1 MKRRWSVLLL
11 HNKTVTLNNLTDGP
25 ITRTLLTFA
34 IPTLLSNVLQS
45 LNGSINTIWVGRFL
59 GESALAATANAN
71 IITFLLFSL
80 VFGFGM
86 AATIMVGQS
95 IGRKDLHQARRAF
108 GASIGFCLFLSVV
121 LAVLGWLFSPQILR
135 LLATPTDAFHLAED
149 YLRVVF
155 IAAPA
160 NLLMVMMMMGLRG
173 AGDSLTPLI
182 FMCVNV
188 VLDIIFNPLLILG
201 IWIFPKMGIAG
212 AAASSSVSGYLAL
225 FAMVFYIYVKNLS
238 LRLKGRELLYIW
250 PDMKL
255 TRFIIF
261 KGFPM
266 SLQMVIIATSGLV
279 MIGLVNQEGVTT
291 IAAYNI
297 MQQLWTYLQM
307 PSMAVG
313 AAVSAMVAQNI
324 GAGSWNRVSKTTLV
338 GCVAAFVMI
347 AILLGLL
354 LVFDRPVIILF
365 LGNESAAVA
374 TAQHIQALA
383 SWSFLFFGLAMVLFS
398 TVRANGA
405 VVVPLICLFVATYP
419 VRLGFYYAFYPKL
432 HADAIWLSFTVG
444 AFAALIMAVIYYYT
458 GSWKKGKML

>member
-1 MKRRWSVLLL
+1 MPHKKTIVL
-11 HNKTVTLNNLTDGP
+11 TNLTEGP
-25 ITRTLLTFA
+25 ITRTLLLFA

-71 IITFLLFSL
+71 IITFLLFAL

-95 IGRKDLHQARRAF
+95 IGRKDLHRARQAF

-121 LAVLGWLFSPQILR
+121 LAVLGWFFSPEILR
-135 LLATPTDAFHLAED
+135 FLETPNDAFTLAED
-149 YLRVVF
+149 YLRVIF
-155 IAAPA
+155 LAAPA
-160 NLLMVMMMMGLRG
+160 DLLMVMIMMGLRG
-173 AGDSLTPLI
+173 AGDSMTPLI

-188 VLDIIFNPLLILG
+188 VLDIIFNPVLILG
-201 IWIFPKMGIAG
+201 LWIFPEMGIAG
-212 AAASSSVSGYLAL
+212 AAASTSVSGYLAL
-225 FAMVFYIYVKNLS
+225 FAMIVYIYVKKLP
-238 LRLKGRELLYIW
+238 LRLKGRELTYIW
-250 PDMKL
+250 PDFSLM
-255 TRFIIF
+255 RFIVL

-324 GAGSWNRVSKTTLV
+324 GAGHWNRISKTTLI
-338 GCVAAFVMI
+338 GCAATFVMT

-354 LVFDRPVIILF
+354 LIFDRPVIILF
-365 LGNESAAVA
+365 LGNDSAAVPM
-374 TAQHIQALA
+374 AQHIQAIA

-405 VVVPLICLFVATYP
+405 VLVPLICLFIAVYP
-419 VRLGFYYAFYPKL
+419 VRLGFYYMFYGSMK
-432 HADAIWLSFTVG
+432 ADAIWWSFTVG
-444 AFAALIMAVIYYYT
+444 AFASLILALSYYLSGT
-458 GSWKKGKML
+458 WKKQKVL

>member
-1 MKRRWSVLLL
+1 MPHK
-11 HNKTVTLNNLTDGP
+11 KTIVLNNLTEGP
-25 ITRTLLTFA
+25 ITRTLLLFA

-71 IITFLLFSL
+71 IITFLLFAL

-95 IGRKDLHQARRAF
+95 IGRKDLHRARQAF

-121 LAVLGWLFSPQILR
+121 LAVLGWFFSPEILR
-135 LLATPTDAFHLAED
+135 FLATPADAFTLAED
-149 YLRVVF
+149 YLRVIF
-155 IAAPA
+155 LAAPA
-160 NLLMVMMMMGLRG
+160 NLLTVMMMMGLRG
-173 AGDSLTPLI
+173 AGDSMTPLI

-188 VLDIIFNPLLILG
+188 VLDIIFNPVLILG
-201 IWIFPKMGIAG
+201 LWIFPKMGIAG
-212 AAASSSVSGYLAL
+212 AAASTSVSGYFAL
-225 FAMVFYIYVKNLS
+225 VAMIVYIYVKKLP
-238 LRLKGRELLYIW
+238 LRLKGRELTYIW
-250 PDMKL
+250 PDFSLM
-255 TRFIIF
+255 RFIVL

-279 MIGLVNQEGVTT
+279 MIGLVNQEGVST

-324 GAGSWNRVSKTTLV
+324 GAGRWNRISKTTWI
-338 GCVAAFVMI
+338 GCAATFVMT

-354 LVFDRPVIILF
+354 LIFDRPVIILF
-365 LGNESAAVA
+365 LGNDSAAVPM
-374 TAQHIQALA
+374 AQHIQAIA

-405 VVVPLICLFVATYP
+405 VLVPLICLFIAVYP
-419 VRLGFYYAFYPKL
+419 VRLGFYYMFYGSIK
-432 HADAIWLSFTVG
+432 ADAIWWSFTVG
-444 AFAALIMAVIYYYT
+444 AFASLILALSYYLSGT
-458 GSWKKGKML
+458 WKKQKVL

>member
-1 MKRRWSVLLL
+1 MPHK
-11 HNKTVTLNNLTDGP
+11 KTIVLNNLTEGP
-25 ITRTLLTFA
+25 ITRTLLLFA

-71 IITFLLFSL
+71 IITFLLFAL

-95 IGRKDLHQARRAF
+95 IGRKDLHRARQAF

-121 LAVLGWLFSPQILR
+121 LAVLGWFFSPEILR
-135 LLATPTDAFHLAED
+135 FLATPADAFTLAED
-149 YLRVVF
+149 YLRVIF
-155 IAAPA
+155 LAAPA
-160 NLLMVMMMMGLRG
+160 DLLMVMIMMGLRG
-173 AGDSLTPLI
+173 AGDSMTPLI

-188 VLDIIFNPLLILG
+188 VLDIIFNPVLILG
-201 IWIFPKMGIAG
+201 LWIFPEMGIAG
-212 AAASSSVSGYLAL
+212 AAASTSVSGYLAL
-225 FAMVFYIYVKNLS
+225 FAMIIYIYVKKLP
-238 LRLKGRELLYIW
+238 LRLKGRELTYIW
-250 PDMKL
+250 PDFSLM
-255 TRFIIF
+255 RFIVL

-324 GAGSWNRVSKTTLV
+324 GAGRWNRISKTTLI
-338 GCVAAFVMI
+338 GCAATFVMT

-354 LVFDRPVIILF
+354 LIFDRPVIILF
-365 LGNESAAVA
+365 LGNDSAAVPM
-374 TAQHIQALA
+374 AQHIQAIA
-383 SWSFLFFGLAMVLFS
+383 SWSFLFFGIAMVLFS

-405 VVVPLICLFVATYP
+405 VLVPLICLFIAVYP
-419 VRLGFYYAFYPKL
+419 VRLGFYYMFYGSIK
-432 HADAIWLSFTVG
+432 ADAIWWSFTVG
-444 AFAALIMAVIYYYT
+444 AFASLILALSYYLSGT
-458 GSWKKGKML
+458 WKKQKVL

>member
-1 MKRRWSVLLL
+1 MPHK
-11 HNKTVTLNNLTDGP
+11 KTIVLNNLTEGP
-25 ITRTLLTFA
+25 ITRTLLLFA

-71 IITFLLFSL
+71 IITFLLFAL

-95 IGRKDLHQARRAF
+95 IGRKDLHRARQAF

-121 LAVLGWLFSPQILR
+121 LAVLGWFFSPEILR
-135 LLATPTDAFHLAED
+135 FLATPADAFTLAED
-149 YLRVVF
+149 YLRVIF
-155 IAAPA
+155 LAAPA
-160 NLLMVMMMMGLRG
+160 NLLTVMMMMGLRG
-173 AGDSLTPLI
+173 AGDSMTPLI

-188 VLDIIFNPLLILG
+188 VLDIIFNPVLILG
-201 IWIFPKMGIAG
+201 LWIFPKMGIAG
-212 AAASSSVSGYLAL
+212 AAASTSVSGYLAL
-225 FAMVFYIYVKNLS
+225 FAMIIYIYVKKLP
-238 LRLKGRELLYIW
+238 LRLKGRELTYIW
-250 PDMKL
+250 PDFSLM
-255 TRFIIF
+255 RFIVL

-324 GAGSWNRVSKTTLV
+324 GAGHWNRISKTTWI
-338 GCVAAFVMI
+338 GCAATFIMT

-354 LVFDRPVIILF
+354 LIFDRPVIILF
-365 LGNESAAVA
+365 LGNDSAAVPM
-374 TAQHIQALA
+374 AQHIQAIA

-405 VVVPLICLFVATYP
+405 VLVPLICLFIAVYP
-419 VRLGFYYAFYPKL
+419 VRLGFYYMFYGSIK
-432 HADAIWLSFTVG
+432 ADAIWWSFTVG
-444 AFAALIMAVIYYYT
+444 AFASLILALSYYLSGT
-458 GSWKKGKML
+458 WKKQKVL

>member
-1 MKRRWSVLLL
+1 MPHK
-11 HNKTVTLNNLTDGP
+11 KTIVLNNLTEGP
-25 ITRTLLTFA
+25 ITRTLLLFA

-71 IITFLLFSL
+71 IITFLLFAL

-95 IGRKDLHQARRAF
+95 IGRKDLHRARQAF

-121 LAVLGWLFSPQILR
+121 LAVLGWFFSPEILR
-135 LLATPTDAFHLAED
+135 FLATPADAFTLAED
-149 YLRVVF
+149 YLRVIF
-155 IAAPA
+155 LAAPA
-160 NLLMVMMMMGLRG
+160 DLLMVMIMMGLRG
-173 AGDSLTPLI
+173 AGDSMTPLI

-188 VLDIIFNPLLILG
+188 VLDIIFNPVLILG
-201 IWIFPKMGIAG
+201 LWIFPEMGIAG
-212 AAASSSVSGYLAL
+212 AAASTSVSGYLAL
-225 FAMVFYIYVKNLS
+225 FAMIIYIYVKKLP
-238 LRLKGRELLYIW
+238 LRLKGRELTYIW
-250 PDMKL
+250 PDLSL
-255 TRFIIF
+255 TRFIVL

-324 GAGSWNRVSKTTLV
+324 GAGRWNRISKTTLI
-338 GCVAAFVMI
+338 GCAATFVMT

-354 LVFDRPVIILF
+354 LIFDRPVIILF
-365 LGNESAAVA
+365 LGNDSAAVPM
-374 TAQHIQALA
+374 AQHIQAIA

-405 VVVPLICLFVATYP
+405 VLVPLICLFIAVYP
-419 VRLGFYYAFYPKL
+419 VRLGFYYMFYGSIK
-432 HADAIWLSFTVG
+432 ADAIWWSFTVG
-444 AFAALIMAVIYYYT
+444 AFASLIMALSYYLSGT
-458 GSWKKGKML
+458 WKKQKVL

>member
-1 MKRRWSVLLL
+1 ML
-11 HNKTVTLNNLTDGP
+11 TNLTEGP
-25 ITRTLLTFA
+25 ITRTLLLFA

-71 IITFLLFSL
+71 IITFLLFAL

-95 IGRKDLHQARRAF
+95 IGRKDLHRARQAF

-121 LAVLGWLFSPQILR
+121 LAVLGWYFSPEILR
-135 LLATPTDAFHLAED
+135 FLETPDDAFTLAED
-149 YLRVVF
+149 YLRVIF
-155 IAAPA
+155 LAAPA
-160 NLLMVMMMMGLRG
+160 DLLMVMMMMGLRG
-173 AGDSLTPLI
+173 AGDSMTPLI

-188 VLDIIFNPLLILG
+188 VLDIIFNPVLILG
-201 IWIFPKMGIAG
+201 LWIFPKMGIAG
-212 AAASSSVSGYLAL
+212 AAASTSVSGYLAL
-225 FAMVFYIYVKNLS
+225 FAMIIYIYVKKLP
-238 LRLKGRELLYIW
+238 LRLKGRELTYIW
-250 PDMKL
+250 PDFSLM
-255 TRFIIF
+255 RFIVL

-324 GAGSWNRVSKTTLV
+324 GAGRWNRISKTTLI
-338 GCVAAFVMI
+338 GCAATFVMT

-354 LVFDRPVIILF
+354 LIFDRPVIILF
-365 LGNESAAVA
+365 LGNDSAAVPM
-374 TAQHIQALA
+374 AQHIQAIA

-405 VVVPLICLFVATYP
+405 VLVPLICLFIAVYP
-419 VRLGFYYAFYPKL
+419 VRLGFYYMFYGSIK
-432 HADAIWLSFTVG
+432 ADAIWWSFTVG
-444 AFAALIMAVIYYYT
+444 AFASLILALSYYLSGT
-458 GSWKKGKML
+458 WKKQKVL

>member
-1 MKRRWSVLLL
+1 MPHK
-11 HNKTVTLNNLTDGP
+11 KTIVLNNLTEGP
-25 ITRTLLTFA
+25 ITRTLLLFA

-71 IITFLLFSL
+71 IITFLLFAL

-95 IGRKDLHQARRAF
+95 IGRKDLHRARQAF

-121 LAVLGWLFSPQILR
+121 LAVLGWFFSPEILR
-135 LLATPTDAFHLAED
+135 FLATPADAFTLAED
-149 YLRVVF
+149 YLRVIF
-155 IAAPA
+155 LAAPA
-160 NLLMVMMMMGLRG
+160 NLLTVMMMMGLRG
-173 AGDSLTPLI
+173 AGDSMTPLI

-188 VLDIIFNPLLILG
+188 VLDIIFNPVLILG
-201 IWIFPKMGIAG
+201 LWIFPKMGIAG
-212 AAASSSVSGYLAL
+212 AAASTSVSGYLAL
-225 FAMVFYIYVKNLS
+225 VAMIVYIYVKKLP
-238 LRLKGRELLYIW
+238 LRLKGRELTYIW
-250 PDMKL
+250 PDFSLM
-255 TRFIIF
+255 RFIVL

-279 MIGLVNQEGVTT
+279 MIGLVNQEGVST

-324 GAGSWNRVSKTTLV
+324 GAGRWNRISKTTWI
-338 GCVAAFVMI
+338 GCAATFVMT

-354 LVFDRPVIILF
+354 LIFDRPVIILF
-365 LGNESAAVA
+365 LGNDSAAVPM
-374 TAQHIQALA
+374 AQHIQAIA

-405 VVVPLICLFVATYP
+405 VLVPLICLFIAVYP
-419 VRLGFYYAFYPKL
+419 VRLGFYYIFYGSIK
-432 HADAIWLSFTVG
+432 ADAIWWSFTVG
-444 AFAALIMAVIYYYT
+444 AFASLILALSYYLSGT
-458 GSWKKGKML
+458 WKKQKVL

>member
-1 MKRRWSVLLL
+1 MPHKKTIVL
-11 HNKTVTLNNLTDGP
+11 TNLTEGP
-25 ITRTLLTFA
+25 ITRTLLLFA

-71 IITFLLFSL
+71 IITFLLFAL

-95 IGRKDLHQARRAF
+95 IGRKDLHRARQAF

-121 LAVLGWLFSPQILR
+121 LAVLGWFFSPEILR
-135 LLATPTDAFHLAED
+135 FLETPNDAFTLAED
-149 YLRVVF
+149 YLRVIF
-155 IAAPA
+155 LAAPA
-160 NLLMVMMMMGLRG
+160 DLLMVMMMMGLRG
-173 AGDSLTPLI
+173 AGDSMTPLI

-188 VLDIIFNPLLILG
+188 VLDIIFNPVLILG
-201 IWIFPKMGIAG
+201 LWIFPEMGIAG
-212 AAASSSVSGYLAL
+212 AAASTSVSGYLAL
-225 FAMVFYIYVKNLS
+225 FAMIIYIYVKKLP
-238 LRLKGRELLYIW
+238 LRLKGRELTYIW
-250 PDMKL
+250 PDLSL
-255 TRFIIF
+255 TRFIVL

-324 GAGSWNRVSKTTLV
+324 GAGCWNRISKTTLI
-338 GCVAAFVMI
+338 GCAATFVMT

-354 LVFDRPVIILF
+354 LIFDRPVIILF
-365 LGNESAAVA
+365 LGNDSAAVPM
-374 TAQHIQALA
+374 AQHIQAIA

-405 VVVPLICLFVATYP
+405 VLVPLICLFIAVYP
-419 VRLGFYYAFYPKL
+419 VRLGFYYMFYGSMK
-432 HADAIWLSFTVG
+432 ADAIWWSFTVG
-444 AFAALIMAVIYYYT
+444 AFASLILALCYYLSGT
-458 GSWKKGKML
+458 WKRQKVL

>member
-1 MKRRWSVLLL
+1 MPHKKTIVL
-11 HNKTVTLNNLTDGP
+11 TNLTEGP
-25 ITRTLLTFA
+25 ITRTLLLFA

-71 IITFLLFSL
+71 IITFLLFAL

-95 IGRKDLHQARRAF
+95 IGRKDLHRARQAF

-121 LAVLGWLFSPQILR
+121 LAVLGWFFSPEILR
-135 LLATPTDAFHLAED
+135 FLETPNDAFTLAED
-149 YLRVVF
+149 YLRVIF
-155 IAAPA
+155 LAAPPD
-160 NLLMVMMMMGLRG
+160 LLMVMIMMGLRG
-173 AGDSLTPLI
+173 AGDSMTPLI

-188 VLDIIFNPLLILG
+188 VLDIIFNPVLILG
-201 IWIFPKMGIAG
+201 LWIFPEMGIAG
-212 AAASSSVSGYLAL
+212 AAASTSVSGYLAL
-225 FAMVFYIYVKNLS
+225 FAMIIYIYVKRLP
-238 LRLKGRELLYIW
+238 LRLKGRELTYIW
-250 PDMKL
+250 PDFSLM
-255 TRFIIF
+255 RFIVL

-324 GAGSWNRVSKTTLV
+324 GAGRWNRISKTTLI
-338 GCVAAFVMI
+338 GCAATFVMT

-354 LVFDRPVIILF
+354 LIFDRPVIILF
-365 LGNESAAVA
+365 LGNDSAAVPM
-374 TAQHIQALA
+374 AQHIQAIA

-405 VVVPLICLFVATYP
+405 VLVPLICLFIAVYP
-419 VRLGFYYAFYPKL
+419 VRLGFYYMFYGSIK
-432 HADAIWLSFTVG
+432 ADAIWWSFTVG
-444 AFAALIMAVIYYYT
+444 AFASLILALSYYLSGT
-458 GSWKKGKML
+458 WKKQKVL

>member
-1 MKRRWSVLLL
+1 MPHKKIIVL
-11 HNKTVTLNNLTDGP
+11 TNLTEGP
-25 ITRTLLTFA
+25 ITRTLLLFA

-71 IITFLLFSL
+71 IITFLLFAL

-95 IGRKDLHQARRAF
+95 IGRKDLHRARQAF

-121 LAVLGWLFSPQILR
+121 LAVLGWFFSPEILR
-135 LLATPTDAFHLAED
+135 FLATPADAFTLAED
-149 YLRVVF
+149 YLRVIF
-155 IAAPA
+155 LAAPA
-160 NLLMVMMMMGLRG
+160 NLLTVMMMMGLRG
-173 AGDSLTPLI
+173 AGDSMTPLI

-188 VLDIIFNPLLILG
+188 VLDIIFNPVLILG
-201 IWIFPKMGIAG
+201 LWIFPKMGIAG
-212 AAASSSVSGYLAL
+212 AAASTSVSGYLAL
-225 FAMVFYIYVKNLS
+225 VAMIVYIYVKKLP
-238 LRLKGRELLYIW
+238 LRLKGRELTYIW
-250 PDMKL
+250 PDFSLM
-255 TRFIIF
+255 RFIVL

-279 MIGLVNQEGVTT
+279 MIGLVNQEGVST

-324 GAGSWNRVSKTTLV
+324 GAGRWNRISKTTWI
-338 GCVAAFVMI
+338 GCAATFIMT

-354 LVFDRPVIILF
+354 LIFDRPVIILF
-365 LGNESAAVA
+365 LGNDSAAVPM
-374 TAQHIQALA
+374 AQHIQAIA

-405 VVVPLICLFVATYP
+405 VLVPLICLFIAVYP
-419 VRLGFYYAFYPKL
+419 VRLGFYYMFYGSIK
-432 HADAIWLSFTVG
+432 ADAIWWSFTVG
-444 AFAALIMAVIYYYT
+444 AFASLILALSYYLSGT
-458 GSWKKGKML
+458 WKKQKVL

>member
-1 MKRRWSVLLL
+1 MPHKKTIVL
-11 HNKTVTLNNLTDGP
+11 TNLTEGP
-25 ITRTLLTFA
+25 ITRTLLLFA

-71 IITFLLFSL
+71 IITFLLFAL

-95 IGRKDLHQARRAF
+95 IGRKDLHRARQAF

-121 LAVLGWLFSPQILR
+121 LAVLGWFFSPEILR
-135 LLATPTDAFHLAED
+135 FLATPADAFTLAED
-149 YLRVVF
+149 YLRVIF
-155 IAAPA
+155 LAAPA
-160 NLLMVMMMMGLRG
+160 DLLMVMIMMGLRG
-173 AGDSLTPLI
+173 AGDSMTPLI

-188 VLDIIFNPLLILG
+188 VLDIIFNPVLILG
-201 IWIFPKMGIAG
+201 LWIFPEMGIAG
-212 AAASSSVSGYLAL
+212 AAASTSVSGYLAL
-225 FAMVFYIYVKNLS
+225 FAMIIYIYVKKLP
-238 LRLKGRELLYIW
+238 LRLKGRELTYIW
-250 PDMKL
+250 PDFSLM
-255 TRFIIF
+255 RFIVL

-324 GAGSWNRVSKTTLV
+324 GAGRWNRISKTTLI
-338 GCVAAFVMI
+338 GCAATFVMT

-354 LVFDRPVIILF
+354 LIFDRPVIILF
-365 LGNESAAVA
+365 LGNDSAAVPM
-374 TAQHIQALA
+374 AQHIQAIA
-383 SWSFLFFGLAMVLFS
+383 SWSFLFFGIAMVLFS

-405 VVVPLICLFVATYP
+405 VLVPLICLFIAVYP
-419 VRLGFYYAFYPKL
+419 VRLGFYYMFYGSIK
-432 HADAIWLSFTVG
+432 ADAIWWSFTVG
-444 AFAALIMAVIYYYT
+444 AFASLILALSYYLSGT
-458 GSWKKGKML
+458 WKKQKVL

>member
-1 MKRRWSVLLL
+1 MPHKKTIVL
-11 HNKTVTLNNLTDGP
+11 TNLTEGP
-25 ITRTLLTFA
+25 ITRTLLLFA

-71 IITFLLFSL
+71 IITFLLFAL

-95 IGRKDLHQARRAF
+95 IGRKDLHRARQAF

-121 LAVLGWLFSPQILR
+121 LAVLGWYFSPEILR
-135 LLATPTDAFHLAED
+135 FLETPDDAFTLAED
-149 YLRVVF
+149 YLRVIF
-155 IAAPA
+155 LAAPA
-160 NLLMVMMMMGLRG
+160 DLLMVMMMMGLRG
-173 AGDSLTPLI
+173 AGDSMTPLI

-188 VLDIIFNPLLILG
+188 VLDIIFNPVLILG
-201 IWIFPKMGIAG
+201 LWIFPKMGIAG
-212 AAASSSVSGYLAL
+212 AAASTSVSGYLAL
-225 FAMVFYIYVKNLS
+225 FAMIVYIYVKKLP
-238 LRLKGRELLYIW
+238 LRLKGRELTYIW
-250 PDMKL
+250 PDFSLM
-255 TRFIIF
+255 RFIVL

-324 GAGSWNRVSKTTLV
+324 GAGRWNRISKTTWI
-338 GCVAAFVMI
+338 GCAATFVMT

-354 LVFDRPVIILF
+354 LIFDRPVIILF
-365 LGNESAAVA
+365 LGNDSAAVPM
-374 TAQHIQALA
+374 AQHIQAIA

-405 VVVPLICLFVATYP
+405 VLVPLICLFIAVYP
-419 VRLGFYYAFYPKL
+419 VRLGFYYMFYGSMK
-432 HADAIWLSFTVG
+432 ADAIWWSFTVG
-444 AFAALIMAVIYYYT
+444 AFASLILALSYYLSGT
-458 GSWKKGKML
+458 WKKQKVL

>member
-1 MKRRWSVLLL
+1 MPHK
-11 HNKTVTLNNLTDGP
+11 KTIVLNNLTEGP
-25 ITRTLLTFA
+25 ITRTLLLFA

-71 IITFLLFSL
+71 IITFLLFAL

-95 IGRKDLHQARRAF
+95 IGRKDLHRARQAF

-121 LAVLGWLFSPQILR
+121 LAVLGWFFSPEILR
-135 LLATPTDAFHLAED
+135 FLATPADAFTLAED
-149 YLRVVF
+149 YLRVIF
-155 IAAPA
+155 LAAPA
-160 NLLMVMMMMGLRG
+160 NLLTVMMMMGLRG
-173 AGDSLTPLI
+173 AGDSMTPLI

-188 VLDIIFNPLLILG
+188 VLDIIFNPVLILG
-201 IWIFPKMGIAG
+201 LWIFPKMGIAG
-212 AAASSSVSGYLAL
+212 AAASTSVSGYLAL
-225 FAMVFYIYVKNLS
+225 VAMIVYIYVKKLP
-238 LRLKGRELLYIW
+238 LRLKGRELTYIW
-250 PDMKL
+250 PDFSLM
-255 TRFIIF
+255 RFIVL

-324 GAGSWNRVSKTTLV
+324 GAGHWNRISKTTWI
-338 GCVAAFVMI
+338 GCAATFIMT

-354 LVFDRPVIILF
+354 LIFDRPVIILF
-365 LGNESAAVA
+365 LGNDSAAVPM
-374 TAQHIQALA
+374 AQHIQAIA

-405 VVVPLICLFVATYP
+405 VLVPLICLFIAVYP
-419 VRLGFYYAFYPKL
+419 VRLGFYYMFYGSIK
-432 HADAIWLSFTVG
+432 ADAIWWSFTVG
-444 AFAALIMAVIYYYT
+444 AFASLILALSYYLSGT
-458 GSWKKGKML
+458 WKKQKVL

>member
-1 MKRRWSVLLL
+1 MPHK
-11 HNKTVTLNNLTDGP
+11 KTIVLNNLTEGP
-25 ITRTLLTFA
+25 ITRTLLLFA

-71 IITFLLFSL
+71 IITFLLFAL

-95 IGRKDLHQARRAF
+95 IGRKDLHRARQAF

-121 LAVLGWLFSPQILR
+121 LAVLGWFFSPEILR
-135 LLATPTDAFHLAED
+135 FLATPADAFTLAED
-149 YLRVVF
+149 YLRVIF
-155 IAAPA
+155 LAAPA
-160 NLLMVMMMMGLRG
+160 NLLTVMMMMGLRG
-173 AGDSLTPLI
+173 AGDSMTPLI

-188 VLDIIFNPLLILG
+188 VLDIIFNPVLILG
-201 IWIFPKMGIAG
+201 LWIFPKMGIAG
-212 AAASSSVSGYLAL
+212 AAASTSVSGYLAL
-225 FAMVFYIYVKNLS
+225 VAMIVYIYVKKLP
-238 LRLKGRELLYIW
+238 LRLKGRELTYIW
-250 PDMKL
+250 PDFSLM
-255 TRFIIF
+255 RFIVL

-279 MIGLVNQEGVTT
+279 MIGLVNQEGVST

-324 GAGSWNRVSKTTLV
+324 GAGRWNRISKTTWI
-338 GCVAAFVMI
+338 GCAATFIMT

-354 LVFDRPVIILF
+354 LIFDRPVIILF
-365 LGNESAAVA
+365 LGNDSAAVPM
-374 TAQHIQALA
+374 AQHIQAIA

-405 VVVPLICLFVATYP
+405 VLVPLICLFIAVYP
-419 VRLGFYYAFYPKL
+419 VRLGFYYMFYGSIK
-432 HADAIWLSFTVG
+432 ADAIWWSFTVG
-444 AFAALIMAVIYYYT
+444 AFASLILALSYYLSGT
-458 GSWKKGKML
+458 WKKQKVL

>member
-1 MKRRWSVLLL
+1 MPHK
-11 HNKTVTLNNLTDGP
+11 KTIVLNNLTEGP
-25 ITRTLLTFA
+25 ITRTLLLFA

-71 IITFLLFSL
+71 IITFLLFAL

-95 IGRKDLHQARRAF
+95 IGRKDLHRARQAF

-121 LAVLGWLFSPQILR
+121 LAVLGWFFSPEILR
-135 LLATPTDAFHLAED
+135 FLATPADAFTLAED
-149 YLRVVF
+149 YLRVIF
-155 IAAPA
+155 LAAPA
-160 NLLMVMMMMGLRG
+160 DLLMVMIMMGLRG
-173 AGDSLTPLI
+173 AGDSMTPLI

-188 VLDIIFNPLLILG
+188 VLDIIFNPVLILG
-201 IWIFPKMGIAG
+201 LWIFPEMGIAG
-212 AAASSSVSGYLAL
+212 AAASTSVSGYLAL
-225 FAMVFYIYVKNLS
+225 FAMIIYIYVKKLP
-238 LRLKGRELLYIW
+238 LRLKGRELTYIW
-250 PDMKL
+250 PDLSL
-255 TRFIIF
+255 TRFIVL

-324 GAGSWNRVSKTTLV
+324 GAGRWNRISKTTLI
-338 GCVAAFVMI
+338 GCAATFVMT

-354 LVFDRPVIILF
+354 LIFDRPVIILF
-365 LGNESAAVA
+365 LGNDSAAVPM
-374 TAQHIQALA
+374 AQHIQAIA
-383 SWSFLFFGLAMVLFS
+383 SWSFLFFGIAMVLFS

-405 VVVPLICLFVATYP
+405 VLVPLICLFIAVYP
-419 VRLGFYYAFYPKL
+419 VRLGFYYMFYGSIK
-432 HADAIWLSFTVG
+432 ADAIWWSFTVG
-444 AFAALIMAVIYYYT
+444 AFASLIMALSYYLSGT
-458 GSWKKGKML
+458 WKKQKVL

>member
-1 MKRRWSVLLL
+1 MPHK
-11 HNKTVTLNNLTDGP
+11 KTIVLNNLTEGP
-25 ITRTLLTFA
+25 ITRTLLLFA

-71 IITFLLFSL
+71 IITFLLFAL

-95 IGRKDLHQARRAF
+95 IGRKDLHRARQAF

-121 LAVLGWLFSPQILR
+121 LAVLGWFFSPEILR
-135 LLATPTDAFHLAED
+135 FLATPADAFTLAED
-149 YLRVVF
+149 YLRVIF
-155 IAAPA
+155 LAAPA
-160 NLLMVMMMMGLRG
+160 DLLMVMIMMGLRG
-173 AGDSLTPLI
+173 AGNSMTPLI

-188 VLDIIFNPLLILG
+188 VLDIIFNPVLILG
-201 IWIFPKMGIAG
+201 LWIFPEMGIAG
-212 AAASSSVSGYLAL
+212 AAASTSVSGYLAL
-225 FAMVFYIYVKNLS
+225 FAMIIYIYVKKLP
-238 LRLKGRELLYIW
+238 LRLKGRELTYIW
-250 PDMKL
+250 PGLSL
-255 TRFIIF
+255 TRFIVL

-324 GAGSWNRVSKTTLV
+324 GAGRWNRISKTTLI
-338 GCVAAFVMI
+338 GCAATFVMT

-354 LVFDRPVIILF
+354 LIFDRPVIILF
-365 LGNESAAVA
+365 LGNDSAAVPM
-374 TAQHIQALA
+374 AQHIQAIA
-383 SWSFLFFGLAMVLFS
+383 SWSFLFFGIAMVLFS

-405 VVVPLICLFVATYP
+405 VLVPLICLFIAVYP
-419 VRLGFYYAFYPKL
+419 VRLGFYYMFYGSIK
-432 HADAIWLSFTVG
+432 ADAIWWSFTVG
-444 AFAALIMAVIYYYT
+444 AFASLIMALSYYLSGT
-458 GSWKKGKML
+458 WKKQKVL

>member
-1 MKRRWSVLLL
+1 MPHK
-11 HNKTVTLNNLTDGP
+11 KTIVLNNLTEGP
-25 ITRTLLTFA
+25 ITRTLLLFA

-71 IITFLLFSL
+71 IITFLLFAL

-95 IGRKDLHQARRAF
+95 IGRKDLHRARQAF

-121 LAVLGWLFSPQILR
+121 LAVLGWFFSPEILR
-135 LLATPTDAFHLAED
+135 FLATPADAFTLAED
-149 YLRVVF
+149 YLRVIF
-155 IAAPA
+155 LAAPA
-160 NLLMVMMMMGLRG
+160 NLLTVMMMMGLRG
-173 AGDSLTPLI
+173 AGDSMTPLI

-188 VLDIIFNPLLILG
+188 VLDIIFNPVLILG
-201 IWIFPKMGIAG
+201 LWIFPKMGIAG
-212 AAASSSVSGYLAL
+212 AAASTSVSGYLAL
-225 FAMVFYIYVKNLS
+225 VAMIVYIYVKKLP
-238 LRLKGRELLYIW
+238 LRLKGRELTYIW
-250 PDMKL
+250 PDFSLM
-255 TRFIIF
+255 RFIVL

-324 GAGSWNRVSKTTLV
+324 GAGRWNRISKTTWI
-338 GCVAAFVMI
+338 GCAATFVMT

-354 LVFDRPVIILF
+354 LIFDRPVIILF
-365 LGNESAAVA
+365 LGNDSAAVPM
-374 TAQHIQALA
+374 AQHIQAIA

-405 VVVPLICLFVATYP
+405 VLVPLICLFIAVYP
-419 VRLGFYYAFYPKL
+419 VRLGFYYMFYGSIK
-432 HADAIWLSFTVG
+432 ADAIWWSFTVG
-444 AFAALIMAVIYYYT
+444 AFASLILALSYYLSGT
-458 GSWKKGKML
+458 WKKQKVL

>member
-1 MKRRWSVLLL
+1 MPHK
-11 HNKTVTLNNLTDGP
+11 KTIVLNNLTEGP
-25 ITRTLLTFA
+25 ITRTLLLFA

-71 IITFLLFSL
+71 IITFLLFAL

-95 IGRKDLHQARRAF
+95 IGRKDLHRARQAF

-121 LAVLGWLFSPQILR
+121 LAVLGWFFSPEILR
-135 LLATPTDAFHLAED
+135 FLATPADAFTLAED
-149 YLRVVF
+149 YLRVIF
-155 IAAPA
+155 LAAPA
-160 NLLMVMMMMGLRG
+160 DLLMVMIMMGLRG
-173 AGDSLTPLI
+173 AGDSMTPLI

-188 VLDIIFNPLLILG
+188 VLDIIFNPVLILG
-201 IWIFPKMGIAG
+201 LWIFPEMGIAG
-212 AAASSSVSGYLAL
+212 AAASTSVSGYLAL
-225 FAMVFYIYVKNLS
+225 FAMIIYIYVKKLP
-238 LRLKGRELLYIW
+238 LRLKGRELTYIW
-250 PDMKL
+250 PDLSL
-255 TRFIIF
+255 TRFIVL

-324 GAGSWNRVSKTTLV
+324 GAGRWNRISKTTLI
-338 GCVAAFVMI
+338 GCAATFVMT

-354 LVFDRPVIILF
+354 LIFDRPVIILF
-365 LGNESAAVA
+365 LGNDSAAVPM
-374 TAQHIQALA
+374 AQHIQAIA
-383 SWSFLFFGLAMVLFS
+383 SWSFLFFGIAMVLFS

-405 VVVPLICLFVATYP
+405 VLVPLICLFIAVYP
-419 VRLGFYYAFYPKL
+419 VRLGFYYMFYGSIK
-432 HADAIWLSFTVG
+432 ADAIWWSFTVG
-444 AFAALIMAVIYYYT
+444 AFASLILALSYYLSGT
-458 GSWKKGKML
+458 WKKQKVL

>member
-1 MKRRWSVLLL
+1 MPY
-11 HNKTVTLNNLTDGP
+11 NKTVNINNLTDGP

-160 NLLMVMMMMGLRG
+160 NLLMVMIMMGLRG

-201 IWIFPKMGIAG
+201 IWIFPKMGIVG

-324 GAGSWNRVSKTTLV
+324 GAGSWNRVSKTTFV

>member
-1 MKRRWSVLLL
+1 MPHKKTIVL
-11 HNKTVTLNNLTDGP
+11 TNLTEGP
-25 ITRTLLTFA
+25 ITRTLLLFA

-71 IITFLLFSL
+71 IITFLLFAL

-95 IGRKDLHQARRAF
+95 IGRKDLHRARQAF

-121 LAVLGWLFSPQILR
+121 LAVLGWYFSPEILR
-135 LLATPTDAFHLAED
+135 FLETPADAFTLAED
-149 YLRVVF
+149 YLRVIF
-155 IAAPA
+155 LAAPA
-160 NLLMVMMMMGLRG
+160 DLLMVMMMMGLRG
-173 AGDSLTPLI
+173 AGDSMTPLI

-188 VLDIIFNPLLILG
+188 VLDIIFNPVLILG
-201 IWIFPKMGIAG
+201 LWIFPEMGIAG
-212 AAASSSVSGYLAL
+212 AAASTSVSGYLAL
-225 FAMVFYIYVKNLS
+225 FAMIIYIYVKKLP
-238 LRLKGRELLYIW
+238 LRLKGRELTYIW
-250 PDMKL
+250 PDFSLM
-255 TRFIIF
+255 RFIVL

-324 GAGSWNRVSKTTLV
+324 GAGRWNRISKTTLI
-338 GCVAAFVMI
+338 GCAATFVMT

-354 LVFDRPVIILF
+354 LIFDRPVIILF
-365 LGNESAAVA
+365 LGNDSAAVPM
-374 TAQHIQALA
+374 AQHIQAIA

-405 VVVPLICLFVATYP
+405 VLVPLICLFIAVYP
-419 VRLGFYYAFYPKL
+419 VRLGFYYMFYGSMK
-432 HADAIWLSFTVG
+432 ADAIWWSFTVG
-444 AFAALIMAVIYYYT
+444 AFASLILALCYYLSGT
-458 GSWKKGKML
+458 WKKQKVL

>member
-1 MKRRWSVLLL
+1 MPHKKTIVL
-11 HNKTVTLNNLTDGP
+11 TNLTEGP
-25 ITRTLLTFA
+25 ITRTLLLFA

-71 IITFLLFSL
+71 IITFLLFAL

-95 IGRKDLHQARRAF
+95 IGRKDLHRARQAF

-121 LAVLGWLFSPQILR
+121 LAVLGWFFSPEILR
-135 LLATPTDAFHLAED
+135 FLETPNDAFTLAED
-149 YLRVVF
+149 YLRVIF
-155 IAAPA
+155 LAAPA
-160 NLLMVMMMMGLRG
+160 DLLMVMIMMGLRG
-173 AGDSLTPLI
+173 AGDSMTPLI

-188 VLDIIFNPLLILG
+188 VLDIIFNPVLILG
-201 IWIFPKMGIAG
+201 LWIFPEMGIAG
-212 AAASSSVSGYLAL
+212 AAASTSVSGYLAL
-225 FAMVFYIYVKNLS
+225 FAMIIYIYVKKLP
-238 LRLKGRELLYIW
+238 LRLKGRELTYIW
-250 PDMKL
+250 PDFSLM
-255 TRFIIF
+255 RFIVL

-324 GAGSWNRVSKTTLV
+324 GAGRWNRISKTTLI
-338 GCVAAFVMI
+338 GCAATFVMT

-354 LVFDRPVIILF
+354 LIFDRPVIILF
-365 LGNESAAVA
+365 LGNDSAAVPM
-374 TAQHIQALA
+374 AQHIQAIA

-405 VVVPLICLFVATYP
+405 VLVPLICLFIAVYP
-419 VRLGFYYAFYPKL
+419 VRLGFYYMFYGSMK
-432 HADAIWLSFTVG
+432 ADAIWWSFTVG
-444 AFAALIMAVIYYYT
+444 AFASLILALCYYLSGT
-458 GSWKKGKML
+458 WKKQKVL

>member
-1 MKRRWSVLLL
+1 MPHKKTIVL
-11 HNKTVTLNNLTDGP
+11 TNLTEGP
-25 ITRTLLTFA
+25 ITRTLLLFA

-71 IITFLLFSL
+71 IITFLLFAL

-95 IGRKDLHQARRAF
+95 IGRKDLHRARQAF

-121 LAVLGWLFSPQILR
+121 LAVLGWFFSPEILR
-135 LLATPTDAFHLAED
+135 FLATPADAFTLAED
-149 YLRVVF
+149 YLRVIF
-155 IAAPA
+155 LAAPA
-160 NLLMVMMMMGLRG
+160 NLLTVMMMMGLRG
-173 AGDSLTPLI
+173 AGDSMTPLI

-188 VLDIIFNPLLILG
+188 VLDIIFNPVLILG
-201 IWIFPKMGIAG
+201 LWIFPKMGIAG
-212 AAASSSVSGYLAL
+212 AAASTSVSGYLAL
-225 FAMVFYIYVKNLS
+225 VAMIVYIYVKKLP
-238 LRLKGRELLYIW
+238 LRLKGRELTYIW
-250 PDMKL
+250 PDFSLM
-255 TRFIIF
+255 RFIVL

-279 MIGLVNQEGVTT
+279 MIGLVNQEGVST

-324 GAGSWNRVSKTTLV
+324 GAGRWNRISKTTWI
-338 GCVAAFVMI
+338 GCAATFVMT

-354 LVFDRPVIILF
+354 LIFDRPVIILF
-365 LGNESAAVA
+365 LGNDSAAVPM
-374 TAQHIQALA
+374 AQHIQAIA

-405 VVVPLICLFVATYP
+405 VLVPLICLFIAVYP
-419 VRLGFYYAFYPKL
+419 VRLGFYYMFYGSIK
-432 HADAIWLSFTVG
+432 ADAIWWSFTVG
-444 AFAALIMAVIYYYT
+444 AFASLILALSYYLSGT
-458 GSWKKGKML
+458 WKKQKVL

>member
-1 MKRRWSVLLL
+1 MPHK
-11 HNKTVTLNNLTDGP
+11 KTIVLNNLTEGP
-25 ITRTLLTFA
+25 ITRTLLLFA

-71 IITFLLFSL
+71 IITFLLFAL

-95 IGRKDLHQARRAF
+95 IGRKDLHRARQAF

-121 LAVLGWLFSPQILR
+121 LAVLGWFFSPEILR
-135 LLATPTDAFHLAED
+135 FLATPADAFTLAED
-149 YLRVVF
+149 YLRVIF
-155 IAAPA
+155 LAAPA
-160 NLLMVMMMMGLRG
+160 DLLMVMIMMGLRG
-173 AGDSLTPLI
+173 AGDSMTPLI

-188 VLDIIFNPLLILG
+188 VLDIIFNPVLILG
-201 IWIFPKMGIAG
+201 LWIFPEMGIAG
-212 AAASSSVSGYLAL
+212 AAASTSVSGYLAL
-225 FAMVFYIYVKNLS
+225 FAMIIYIYVKKLP
-238 LRLKGRELLYIW
+238 LRLKGRELTYIW
-250 PDMKL
+250 PDLSL
-255 TRFIIF
+255 TRFIVL

-324 GAGSWNRVSKTTLV
+324 GAGRWNRISKTTLI
-338 GCVAAFVMI
+338 GCAATFVMT

-354 LVFDRPVIILF
+354 LIFDRPVIILF
-365 LGNESAAVA
+365 LGNDSAAVPM
-374 TAQHIQALA
+374 AQHIQAIA

-405 VVVPLICLFVATYP
+405 VLVPLICLFIAVYP
-419 VRLGFYYAFYPKL
+419 VRLGFYYMFYGSMK
-432 HADAIWLSFTVG
+432 ADAIWWSFTVG
-444 AFAALIMAVIYYYT
+444 AFASLILALSYYLSGT
-458 GSWKKGKML
+458 WKKQKVL

>member
-1 MKRRWSVLLL
+1 MPHKKTIVL
-11 HNKTVTLNNLTDGP
+11 TNLTEGP
-25 ITRTLLTFA
+25 ITRTLLLFA

-71 IITFLLFSL
+71 IITFLLFAL

-95 IGRKDLHQARRAF
+95 IGRKDLHRARQAF

-121 LAVLGWLFSPQILR
+121 LAVLGWYFSPEILR
-135 LLATPTDAFHLAED
+135 FLETPDDAFTLAED
-149 YLRVVF
+149 YLRVIF
-155 IAAPA
+155 LAAPA
-160 NLLMVMMMMGLRG
+160 DLLMVMMMMGLRG
-173 AGDSLTPLI
+173 AGDSMTPLI

-188 VLDIIFNPLLILG
+188 VLDIIFNPVLILG
-201 IWIFPKMGIAG
+201 LWIFPEMGIAG
-212 AAASSSVSGYLAL
+212 AAASTSVSGYLAL
-225 FAMVFYIYVKNLS
+225 FAMIVYIYVKKLP
-238 LRLKGRELLYIW
+238 LRLKGRELTYIW
-250 PDMKL
+250 PDFSLM
-255 TRFIIF
+255 RFIVL

-324 GAGSWNRVSKTTLV
+324 GAGHWNRISKTTLI
-338 GCVAAFVMI
+338 GCAATFVMT

-354 LVFDRPVIILF
+354 LIFDRPVIILF
-365 LGNESAAVA
+365 LGNDSAAVPM
-374 TAQHIQALA
+374 AQHIQAIA
-383 SWSFLFFGLAMVLFS
+383 SWSFLFFGIAMVLFS

-405 VVVPLICLFVATYP
+405 VLVPLICLFIAVYP
-419 VRLGFYYAFYPKL
+419 VRLGFYYMFYGSMK
-432 HADAIWLSFTVG
+432 ADAIWWSFTVG
-444 AFAALIMAVIYYYT
+444 AFASLILALSYYLSGT
-458 GSWKKGKML
+458 WKKQKVL

>member
-1 MKRRWSVLLL
+1 MPHKKTIVL
-11 HNKTVTLNNLTDGP
+11 TNLTEGP
-25 ITRTLLTFA
+25 ITRTLLLFA

-71 IITFLLFSL
+71 IITFLLFAL

-95 IGRKDLHQARRAF
+95 IGRKDLHRARQAF

-121 LAVLGWLFSPQILR
+121 LAVLGWFFSPEILR
-135 LLATPTDAFHLAED
+135 FLATPADAFTLAED
-149 YLRVVF
+149 YLRVIF
-155 IAAPA
+155 LAAPA
-160 NLLMVMMMMGLRG
+160 DLLMVMIMMGLRG
-173 AGDSLTPLI
+173 AGDSMTPLI

-188 VLDIIFNPLLILG
+188 VLDIIFNPVLILG
-201 IWIFPKMGIAG
+201 LWIFPEMGIAG
-212 AAASSSVSGYLAL
+212 AAASTSVSGYLAL
-225 FAMVFYIYVKNLS
+225 FAMIIYIYVKKLP
-238 LRLKGRELLYIW
+238 LRLKGRELTYIW
-250 PDMKL
+250 PDFSLM
-255 TRFIIF
+255 RFIVL

-324 GAGSWNRVSKTTLV
+324 GAGRWNRISKTTLI
-338 GCVAAFVMI
+338 GCAATFVMT

-354 LVFDRPVIILF
+354 LIFDRPVIILF
-365 LGNESAAVA
+365 LGNDSAAVPM
-374 TAQHIQALA
+374 AQHIQAIA

-405 VVVPLICLFVATYP
+405 VLVPLICLFIAVYP
-419 VRLGFYYAFYPKL
+419 VRLGFYYMFYGSMK
-432 HADAIWLSFTVG
+432 ADAIWWSFTVG
-444 AFAALIMAVIYYYT
+444 AFASLILALCYYLSGT
-458 GSWKKGKML
+458 WKKQKVL

>member
-1 MKRRWSVLLL
+1 ML
-11 HNKTVTLNNLTDGP
+11 TNLTEGP
-25 ITRTLLTFA
+25 ITRTLLLFA

-71 IITFLLFSL
+71 IITFLLFAL

-95 IGRKDLHQARRAF
+95 IGRKDLHRARQAF

-121 LAVLGWLFSPQILR
+121 LAVLGWYFSPEILR
-135 LLATPTDAFHLAED
+135 FLETPDDAFTLAED
-149 YLRVVF
+149 YLRVIF
-155 IAAPA
+155 LAAPA
-160 NLLMVMMMMGLRG
+160 DLLMVMMMMGLRG
-173 AGDSLTPLI
+173 AGDSMTPLI

-188 VLDIIFNPLLILG
+188 VLDIIFNPVLILG
-201 IWIFPKMGIAG
+201 LWIFPKMGIAG
-212 AAASSSVSGYLAL
+212 AAASTSVSGYLAL
-225 FAMVFYIYVKNLS
+225 FAMIVYIYVKKLP
-238 LRLKGRELLYIW
+238 LRLKGRELTYIW
-250 PDMKL
+250 PDFSLM
-255 TRFIIF
+255 RFIVL

-324 GAGSWNRVSKTTLV
+324 GAGRWNRISKTTWI
-338 GCVAAFVMI
+338 GCAATFVMT

-354 LVFDRPVIILF
+354 LIFDRPVIILF
-365 LGNESAAVA
+365 LGNDSAAVPM
-374 TAQHIQALA
+374 AQHIQAIA

-405 VVVPLICLFVATYP
+405 VLVPLICLFIAVYP
-419 VRLGFYYAFYPKL
+419 VRLGFYYMFYGSMK
-432 HADAIWLSFTVG
+432 ADAIWWSFTVG
-444 AFAALIMAVIYYYT
+444 AFASLILALSYYLSGT
-458 GSWKKGKML
+458 WKKQKVL

>member
-1 MKRRWSVLLL
+1 MPHK
-11 HNKTVTLNNLTDGP
+11 KTIVLNNLTEGP
-25 ITRTLLTFA
+25 ITRTLLLFA

-71 IITFLLFSL
+71 IITFLLFAL

-95 IGRKDLHQARRAF
+95 IGRKDLHRARQAF

-121 LAVLGWLFSPQILR
+121 LAVLGWFFSPEILR
-135 LLATPTDAFHLAED
+135 FLATPADAFTLAED
-149 YLRVVF
+149 YLRVIF
-155 IAAPA
+155 LAAPA
-160 NLLMVMMMMGLRG
+160 DLLMVMIMMGLRG
-173 AGDSLTPLI
+173 AGDSMTPLI

-188 VLDIIFNPLLILG
+188 VLDIIFNPVLILG
-201 IWIFPKMGIAG
+201 LWIFPEMGIAG
-212 AAASSSVSGYLAL
+212 AAASTSVSGYLAL
-225 FAMVFYIYVKNLS
+225 FAMIIYIYVKKLP
-238 LRLKGRELLYIW
+238 LRLKGRELTYIW
-250 PDMKL
+250 PDLSL
-255 TRFIIF
+255 TRFIVL

-324 GAGSWNRVSKTTLV
+324 GAGHWNRISKTTLI
-338 GCVAAFVMI
+338 GCAATFVMT

-354 LVFDRPVIILF
+354 LIFDRPVIILF
-365 LGNESAAVA
+365 LGNDSAAVPM
-374 TAQHIQALA
+374 AQHIQAIA
-383 SWSFLFFGLAMVLFS
+383 SWSFLFFGIAMVLFS

-405 VVVPLICLFVATYP
+405 VLVPLICLFIAVYP
-419 VRLGFYYAFYPKL
+419 VRLGFYYMFYGSIK
-432 HADAIWLSFTVG
+432 ADAIWWSFTVG
-444 AFAALIMAVIYYYT
+444 AFASLIMALSYYLSGT
-458 GSWKKGKML
+458 WKKQKVL

>member
-1 MKRRWSVLLL
+1 MPHK
-11 HNKTVTLNNLTDGP
+11 KTIVLNNLTEGP
-25 ITRTLLTFA
+25 ITRTLLLFA

-71 IITFLLFSL
+71 IITFLLFAL

-95 IGRKDLHQARRAF
+95 IGRKDLHRARQAF

-121 LAVLGWLFSPQILR
+121 LAVLGWFFSPEILR
-135 LLATPTDAFHLAED
+135 FLATPADAFTLAED
-149 YLRVVF
+149 YLRVIF
-155 IAAPA
+155 LAAPA
-160 NLLMVMMMMGLRG
+160 DLLMVMIMMGLRG
-173 AGDSLTPLI
+173 AGDSMTPLI

-188 VLDIIFNPLLILG
+188 VLDIIFNPVLILG
-201 IWIFPKMGIAG
+201 LWIFPEMGIAG
-212 AAASSSVSGYLAL
+212 AAASTSVSGYLAL
-225 FAMVFYIYVKNLS
+225 FAMIIYIYVKKLP
-238 LRLKGRELLYIW
+238 LRLKGRELTYIW
-250 PDMKL
+250 PDFSLM
-255 TRFIIF
+255 RFIVL

-324 GAGSWNRVSKTTLV
+324 GAGRWNRISKTTLI
-338 GCVAAFVMI
+338 GCAATFVMT

-354 LVFDRPVIILF
+354 LIFDRPVIILF
-365 LGNESAAVA
+365 LGNDSAAVPM
-374 TAQHIQALA
+374 AQHIQAIA

-405 VVVPLICLFVATYP
+405 VLVPLICLFIAVYP
-419 VRLGFYYAFYPKL
+419 VRLGFYYMFYGSIK
-432 HADAIWLSFTVG
+432 ADAIWWSFTVG
-444 AFAALIMAVIYYYT
+444 AFASLILALSYYLSGT
-458 GSWKKGKML
+458 WKKQKVL

>member
-1 MKRRWSVLLL
+1 MPHKKTIVL
-11 HNKTVTLNNLTDGP
+11 TNLTEGP
-25 ITRTLLTFA
+25 ITRTLLLFA

-71 IITFLLFSL
+71 IITFLLFAL

-95 IGRKDLHQARRAF
+95 IGRKDLHRARQAF

-121 LAVLGWLFSPQILR
+121 LAVLGWFFSPEILR
-135 LLATPTDAFHLAED
+135 FLATPADAFTLAED
-149 YLRVVF
+149 YLRVIF
-155 IAAPA
+155 LAAPPD
-160 NLLMVMMMMGLRG
+160 LLMVMIMMGLRG
-173 AGDSLTPLI
+173 AGDSMTPLI

-188 VLDIIFNPLLILG
+188 VLDIIFNPVLILG
-201 IWIFPKMGIAG
+201 LWIFPEMGIAG
-212 AAASSSVSGYLAL
+212 AAASTSVSGYLAL
-225 FAMVFYIYVKNLS
+225 FAMIIYIYVKKLP
-238 LRLKGRELLYIW
+238 LRLKGRELTYIW
-250 PDMKL
+250 PDFSLM
-255 TRFIIF
+255 RFIVL

-324 GAGSWNRVSKTTLV
+324 GAGRWNRISKTTLI
-338 GCVAAFVMI
+338 GCAATFVMT

-354 LVFDRPVIILF
+354 LIFDRPVIILF
-365 LGNESAAVA
+365 LGNDSAAVPM
-374 TAQHIQALA
+374 AQHIQAIA

-405 VVVPLICLFVATYP
+405 VLVPLICLFIAVYP
-419 VRLGFYYAFYPKL
+419 VRLGFYYMFYGSIK
-432 HADAIWLSFTVG
+432 ADAIWWSFTVG
-444 AFAALIMAVIYYYT
+444 AFASLILALSYYLSGT
-458 GSWKKGKML
+458 WKKQKVL

>member
-1 MKRRWSVLLL
+1 MPHK
-11 HNKTVTLNNLTDGP
+11 KTIVLNNLTEGP
-25 ITRTLLTFA
+25 ITRTLLLFA

-71 IITFLLFSL
+71 IITFLLFAL

-95 IGRKDLHQARRAF
+95 IGRKDLHRARQAF

-121 LAVLGWLFSPQILR
+121 LAVLGWFFSPEILR
-135 LLATPTDAFHLAED
+135 FLATPADAFTLAED
-149 YLRVVF
+149 YLRVIF
-155 IAAPA
+155 LAAPA
-160 NLLMVMMMMGLRG
+160 NLLTVMMMMGLRG
-173 AGDSLTPLI
+173 AGDSMTPLI

-188 VLDIIFNPLLILG
+188 VLDIIFNPVLILG
-201 IWIFPKMGIAG
+201 LWIFPKMGIAG
-212 AAASSSVSGYLAL
+212 AAASTSVSGYLAL
-225 FAMVFYIYVKNLS
+225 VAMIVYIYVKKLP
-238 LRLKGRELLYIW
+238 LRLKGRELTYIW
-250 PDMKL
+250 PDFSLM
-255 TRFIIF
+255 RFIVL

-279 MIGLVNQEGVTT
+279 MIGLVNQEGVST

-324 GAGSWNRVSKTTLV
+324 GAGRWNRISKTTWI
-338 GCVAAFVMI
+338 GCAATFVMT

-354 LVFDRPVIILF
+354 LIFDRPVIILF
-365 LGNESAAVA
+365 LGNDSAAVPM
-374 TAQHIQALA
+374 AQHIQAIA

-405 VVVPLICLFVATYP
+405 VLVPLICLFIAVYP
-419 VRLGFYYAFYPKL
+419 VRLGFYYMFYGSIK
-432 HADAIWLSFTVG
+432 ADAIWWSFTVG
-444 AFAALIMAVIYYYT
+444 AFASLILALSYYLSGT
-458 GSWKKGKML
+458 WKKQKVL